1 MSTFLVY
8 LYKKKP
14 LRALKHPYTSIHPYT
29 KFCAQILCS
38 NSVLKFCAT
47 CAILLIIKLS
57 CVLATIFSPV
67 FTWAILLIVHSALWG
82 ITSWAQRAAEYY
94 LLGTAHCGLLPLGH
108 TEVTAI
114 TSYSS
119 TYHVYTVR

>member
-38 NSVLKFCAT
+38 NSVLPV
-47 CAILLIIKLS
+47 LS
-57 CVLATIFSPV
+57 FSSSSSLACWPLFFSPF

-82 ITSWAQRAAEYY
+82 ITSWAQRAAVYY
-94 LLGTAHCGLLPLGH
+94 LLGTARCGILPLGH
-108 TEVTAI
+108 SALRAI
-114 TSYSS
+114 TSWAQRTAGY
-119 TYHVYTVR
+119 YLLGIPK